1 MVPAVQQELKKMTM
15 VNPQKIL
22 PKRQILESV
31 PPIVLMTQE
40 QIKEVSLLIIVVD
53 VSSSV

>member
-1 MVPAVQQELKKMTM
+1 MPAVQQELKKMTM